1 MSATTNQPDAL
12 ARVYALALYEI
23 ADESGGQPAVESTM
37 GELEEILELARQDR
51 GFGEFLASQI
61 LTARERSASI
71 EVILRGRASDHVVR
85 FLQVLN
91 EKGRLGHLGAV
102 TAAFD
107 ELVQKRLGRVEVDV
121 FTAASIERAELDS
134 LRTRLRDVLG
144 KEPVIHTYTDPTM
157 IGGLKLR
164 IGDELVDASVATQ
177 LRKLRE
183 ELKTSGSS
191 DLRHRTEE
199 LFG

>member
-12 ARVYALALYEI
+12 ARVYALALYET

-121 FTAASIERAELDS
+121 FTAAPIERAELDS